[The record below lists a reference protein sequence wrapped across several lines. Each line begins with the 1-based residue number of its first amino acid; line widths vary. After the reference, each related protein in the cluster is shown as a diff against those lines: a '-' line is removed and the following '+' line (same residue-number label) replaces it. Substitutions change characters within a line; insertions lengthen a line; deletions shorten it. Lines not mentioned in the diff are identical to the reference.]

1 MTRYV
6 LGLYRRV
13 PGRPTLSD
21 ERTNEIQE
29 GHMANLRRLTERGDL
44 ITAGP
49 FEEDSELRGAMIF
62 TTGSVDEAKRLLGD
76 DPAIANGR
84 LVLDLYTWFGPAG
97 LKVGARRVP

>member
-13 PGRPTLSD
+13 PGRPTISD
-21 ERTNEIQE
+21 DRANEIQE
-29 GHMANLRRLTERGDL
+29 GHLANLRRLTERGDL

-49 FEEDSELRGAMIF
+49 FEEDSELRGVMIF
-62 TTGSVDEAKRLLGD
+62 TTGSVDEATRLLGD

-97 LKVGARRVP
+97 LKVTPPGTP